1 MGDRFA
7 PGMLGDF
14 PVAIS
19 CGFDRDS
26 HCSDKSKRFSGW
38 RTGLPQTIY
47 QHTEIS
53 VLLPPKDLLLQ

>member
-1 MGDRFA
+1 
-7 PGMLGDF
+7 MLGDF